1 MRKNAQGLSIT
12 TIIVAALALVVLV
25 IIFAIFTGRISI
37 FGRGITECPG
47 RCEMPYS
54 KTGEQPITERR
65 IALDTTAACDP
76 QFEKSIT
83 GIYIAPNQP
92 ANTPSD
98 KLIYCSK
105 CCMSIV

>member
-25 IIFAIFTGRISI
+25 ILFAIFTGRIAI

-54 KTGEQPITERR
+54 ESGEQPITEGRT
-65 IALDTTAACDP
+65 ALDPTATCNP
-76 QFEKSIT
+76 KFEKSIT
-83 GIYIAPNQP
+83 GIYIAPDQP
-92 ANTPSD
+92 PNTPSD

>member
-1 MRKNAQGLSIT
+1 MKKAQGLPIT

-47 RCEMPYS
+47 SCALPYS
-54 KTGEQPITERR
+54 ETGEQPSTQGRT
-65 IALDTTAACDP
+65 ALDPTATCNP

-83 GIYIAPNQP
+83 GIYIAAEQP

-105 CCMSIV
+105 CCISIV

>member
-1 MRKNAQGLSIT
+1 MRKAQGLPIT

-47 RCEMPYS
+47 RCALPYS
-54 KTGEQPITERR
+54 ETGEQPITEGRT
-65 IALDTTAACDP
+65 ALDPAAACNP

-92 ANTPSD
+92 ANTPAD
-98 KLIYCSK
+98 KLIYCSR